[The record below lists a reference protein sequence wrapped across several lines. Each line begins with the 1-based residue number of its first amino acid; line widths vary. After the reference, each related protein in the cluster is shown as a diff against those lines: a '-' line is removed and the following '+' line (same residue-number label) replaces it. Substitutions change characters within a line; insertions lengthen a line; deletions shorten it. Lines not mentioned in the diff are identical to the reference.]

1 MTEPVDSTLQPPLW
15 EGDRGALT
23 YDSRRAFVQLLQ
35 GPLIRADK
43 EPTLWKAIL
52 SDEENL
58 RSRLHE
64 VFLELILD
72 ETEGFAFTRMVVD
85 EKLTI
90 PQVLRT
96 DSLKHVDTAILLN
109 LRQELAMA
117 LPGDRVVVDVEELRD
132 AISYVRDVDNRDEAG
147 FNKRFDAAI
156 KRIVNTYNLLSATET
171 EGRYEVSPVLRQL
184 FDAETVTAIRDEYA
198 RLARDANSDSGS
210 TSKDA

>member
-117 LPGDRVVVDVEELRD
+117 LPGDRVIVDVEELRD

>member
-52 SDEENL
+52 SDEQNL

-184 FDAETVTAIRDEYA
+184 FDAETVPAIRDEYA
-198 RLARDANSDSGS
+198 RLARDANSDSDS
-210 TSKDA
+210 TSEDA